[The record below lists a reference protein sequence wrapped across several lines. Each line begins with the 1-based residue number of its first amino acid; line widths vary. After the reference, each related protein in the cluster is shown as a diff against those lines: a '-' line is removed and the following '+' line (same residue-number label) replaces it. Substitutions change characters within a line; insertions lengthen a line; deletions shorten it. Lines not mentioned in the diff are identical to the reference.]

1 MCPWNK
7 FAQRTN
13 ELELEARLE
22 LKWPQL
28 ADLVQLDDA
37 AFRAVFSGSPVKRL
51 GRNRFVRN
59 VLIAIGNSGIS
70 ELVVF
75 VEARLVDESPIVRA
89 MAVWA
94 LARLLPTQNFQQ
106 IRLHHE
112 KRETD
117 TEVLK
122 EWNIPD

>member
-1 MCPWNK
+1 VCPWNK
-7 FAQRTN
+7 FAHKTN
-13 ELELEARLE
+13 ELDLEARLE

-51 GRNRFVRN
+51 GRIRFIRN

-112 KRETD
+112 ERETD